1 MYVIMLYSIQVEV
14 KTITPDFSALEIIR
28 MIGAKE
34 ERVAMKQ
41 GPDGKIIGEFADGSE
56 VIDYSNL
63 LLFKRPACAPQA
75 IQKKPA
81 AACKKQPAAASHAD
95 DGESDSYALYDDTEE
110 DESEV
115 KKQDEEEEEE
125 EVADEVPADAFP
137 EPPAVPEDCF
147 DSIAIE
153 LKLFICVYIACM
165 PA

>member
-1 MYVIMLYSIQVEV
+1 MYVIMLNSIQVEL

-63 LLFKRPACAPQA
+63 LLFKRPACAPTA

-81 AACKKQPAAASHAD
+81 AACKKKPAAASHAYD
-95 DGESDSYALYDDTEE
+95 AESDDDEE
-110 DESEV
+110 DEAED
-115 KKQDEEEEEE
+115 KEQDEEEEEE
-125 EVADEVPADAFP
+125 EEEEADEVPADAFP